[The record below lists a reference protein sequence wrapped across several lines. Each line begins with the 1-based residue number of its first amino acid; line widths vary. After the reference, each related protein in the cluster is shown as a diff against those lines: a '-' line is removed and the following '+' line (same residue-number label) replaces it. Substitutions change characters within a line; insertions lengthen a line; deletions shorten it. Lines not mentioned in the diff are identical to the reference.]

1 VKIHNLLLA
10 LFFGAAGYLVGVLHQ
25 APGEPAA
32 ISSDLQQ
39 RTESFQP
46 DCAMLVGAANQPL
59 LIRQGDDYYTA
70 LSDGERIT
78 VWGLSVQG
86 GPASAWWSAQLD
98 NALQQACGG

>member
-1 VKIHNLLLA
+1 MNIHNLLLA
-10 LFFGAAGYLVGVLHQ
+10 FLFGAAGYLGGVLYQ

-32 ISSDLQQ
+32 ISRELQL
-39 RTESFQP
+39 RTESFEP

-78 VWGLSVQG
+78 VWGLNVKD

-98 NALQQACGG
+98 HALQQACGD